1 MFYKIGNYLINVED
15 IRDLSLWRKNEGDDI
30 YFSFSRDK
38 KFEVNDDDE
47 WFCIV
52 VEFKHKTSDDDYA
65 EIRLHVK
72 NSEEA
77 YRYFDDVVNNLFS
90 LTYKE
95 NIHNETTFQETN
107 KQDSTFCVKQENSL
121 FN

>member
-1 MFYKIGNYLINVED
+1 MFYKIENYLIDVED
-15 IRDLSLWRKNEGDDI
+15 IRDLSLWHKVKGDDT
-30 YFSFSRDK
+30 YFSFSRDE

-47 WFCIV
+47 WFCILID
-52 VEFKHKTSDDDYA
+52 FKHKTSDDDYE
-65 EIRLHVK
+65 EIRLNIK

-77 YRYFDDVVNNLFS
+77 YVYFDDVVNDLFS
-90 LTYKE
+90 LAYK
-95 NIHNETTFQETN
+95 NETTFQETN